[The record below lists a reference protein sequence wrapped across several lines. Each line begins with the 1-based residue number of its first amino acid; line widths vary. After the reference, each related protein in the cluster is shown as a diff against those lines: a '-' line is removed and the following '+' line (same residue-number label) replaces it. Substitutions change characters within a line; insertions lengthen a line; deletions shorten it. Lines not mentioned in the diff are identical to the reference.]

1 MYGNVLVA
9 VSEAV
14 TNAMIHGNKSKEA
27 KNVTLGISLPKENSV
42 CFTIEDEG
50 IGFDSEAI
58 PDPTSPENIEKPHGR
73 GVFLMKNL
81 ADNVEFL
88 NEGSKV
94 KMDFNLEDTLLK
106 EVQKDKEKENNEDAI
121 GRCLEGDCVNGNG
134 HYFFNNALVDF
145 KGEFKDGYIN
155 GLGVLTRA
163 SDDGEVTAEVGLWK
177 DDESVDTKIWKLRQ
191 IGLLEEGHSWWYSP
205 ESINH
210 TSEYVEYDDL
220 DSYTSGSMVT
230 RIQLD
235 CKNNKV
241 RPIRL
246 FAFDNLMPLGEPL
259 KEASIENQDFPDDWL
274 DIPEQSKADFFI
286 NICEAT
292 RLASEATKPD

>member
-1 MYGNVLVA
+1 
-9 VSEAV
+9 
-14 TNAMIHGNKSKEA
+14 MINKKYYPLL
-27 KNVTLGISLPKENSV
+27 LGIFILVP
-42 CFTIEDEG
+42 I
-50 IGFDSEAI
+50 I
-58 PDPTSPENIEKPHGR
+58 
-73 GVFLMKNL
+73 L
-81 ADNVEFL
+81 AYQTFER
-88 NEGSKV
+88 
-94 KMDFNLEDTLLK
+94 NLEGNQD
-106 EVQKDKEKENNEDAI
+106 EEAI

-177 DDESVDTKIWKLRQ
+177 DDESVDTEIWKLRQ
-191 IGLLEEGHSWWYSP
+191 IGLLEEDHSWWYSP

-241 RPIRL
+241 RPIRM
-246 FAFDNLMPLGEPL
+246 FFFDNAMPLGDAL

-274 DIPEQSKADFFI
+274 DIPEHLKGDLFT
-286 NICEAT
+286 NICEAI
-292 RLASEATKPD
+292 RLALEATKPD

>member
-1 MYGNVLVA
+1 
-9 VSEAV
+9 
-14 TNAMIHGNKSKEA
+14 MINKKYYP
-27 KNVTLGISLPKENSV
+27 LLL
-42 CFTIEDEG
+42 
-50 IGFDSEAI
+50 
-58 PDPTSPENIEKPHGR
+58 
-73 GVFLMKNL
+73 GVFIL
-81 ADNVEFL
+81 APFIL
-88 NEGSKV
+88 LTSSYFSSKH
-94 KMDFNLEDTLLK
+94 
-106 EVQKDKEKENNEDAI
+106 QEKENNEDAI

-163 SDDGEVTAEVGLWK
+163 SDDGEVSAEVGLWK
-177 DDESVDTKIWKLRQ
+177 DDESVDTEIWKLRQ

-235 CKNNKV
+235 CINNKV
-241 RPIRL
+241 RPIRM
-246 FAFDNLMPLGEPL
+246 FFFDNAMPLGDAL

-274 DIPEQSKADFFI
+274 DIPEHLKGDLYA

-292 RLASEATKPD
+292 RLASEATRTP